1 MNSSTMPTTEIAI
14 VHQAIGVPSSEIPL
28 VVLRLNSD
36 AM

>member
-1 MNSSTMPTTEIAI
+1 MTEMAI

-28 VVLRLNSD
+28 VVFSLNRS